1 MRITVTARHCDVSDD
16 LRQRAR
22 SLVQRLAKL
31 ASRAHDARVLFG
43 EEHAVATAELRLH
56 TVRGRVLV
64 GRAEGLD
71 HRTALDRAAARVRRQ
86 LDKSPTK
93 RSGPARRRAVSR
105 EAE

>member
-1 MRITVTARHCDVSDD
+1 MRITVTARHRDVSDD

-22 SLVQRLAKL
+22 SLVERLAKL

-43 EEHAVATAELRLH
+43 DDHGVAIVELRLH

-71 HRTALDRAAARVRRQ
+71 HRTALDRAVARVRRQ
-86 LDKSPTK
+86 LDK
-93 RSGPARRRAVSR
+93 RRAVSR